1 MRKCFTY
8 ILLAV
13 LPISAH
19 VFQASAEEQKQTTI
33 ADFIRQDSD
42 SNVNIIQPEEL
53 NKRLMRHE
61 HSSAV
66 ESGELKRG
74 GAMTKLVG
82 YRIQVFMDN
91 NQRTAKSEAQIKE
104 RNITSRF
111 PQIGTYLSYTP
122 PYWRLRVGDFRTRE
136 EAVEMMSQIKKE
148 FPGYAREIIIV
159 RDRVNVP
166 L

>member
-8 ILLAV
+8 ISLAV
-13 LPISAH
+13 LSVLVPVFH
-19 VFQASAEEQKQTTI
+19 VSAEGQKQPTI
-33 ADFIRQDSD
+33 ADFMRQDSA
-42 SNVNIIQPEEL
+42 SQVNIIQPEEL
-53 NKRLMRHE
+53 NNRLMRHE
-61 HSSAV
+61 HSTAV
-66 ESGELKRG
+66 DSGEPRRG

-91 NQRTAKSEAQIKE
+91 NQRTAKNEAQIKE

>member
-8 ILLAV
+8 IFLAV
-13 LPISAH
+13 LSVLTTAFSAT
-19 VFQASAEEQKQTTI
+19 AEEQKQSTI
-33 ADFIRQDSD
+33 ADFIRQDSA
-42 SNVNIIQPEEL
+42 SQVTITQPEEL
-53 NKRLMRHE
+53 NKRLMHHE
-61 HSSAV
+61 PGNVV

-104 RNITSRF
+104 RNIISRF

-136 EAVEMMSQIKKE
+136 EAVDMMSQIKKE